1 MHVTEAVLS
10 PLRERYGEP
19 RPLRWDGEVTAQEL
33 VLAGSSP
40 ERRHDVTFFVFDP
53 SGRLALIQKPSYP
66 EGVWR
71 PPGGGVRPD
80 EEFAAGVQREAREE
94 LGVHIELERFLVS
107 TEATFRGPDGTIDWR
122 THVFSASTVEEL
134 LDPIDTR
141 EISAARW
148 GTAEELGGPIRARLL
163 ETGRALWRYRVAL
176 HDAALAALADRPGT
190 VPGTRP

>member
-1 MHVTEAVLS
+1 MHLTEAVLA

-19 RPLRWDGEVTAQEL
+19 CPLRWEGEVSDEEFT
-33 VLAGSSP
+33 LAGASP

-80 EEFAAGVQREAREE
+80 ERFETGVQREAMEE
-94 LGVHIELERFLVS
+94 LGIHIELERFLVS
-107 TEATFRGPDGTIDWR
+107 SEATFRCAGDVIDWR
-122 THVFSASTVEEL
+122 THVFSATTDEEDL
-134 LDPIDTR
+134 QPIDTY

-148 GTAEELGGPIRARLL
+148 GTAAELANPIRERLL
-163 ETGRALWRYRVAL
+163 ETGRALWRYRVEL
-176 HDAALAALADRPGT
+176 HDAALDQLEQLR
-190 VPGTRP
+190 